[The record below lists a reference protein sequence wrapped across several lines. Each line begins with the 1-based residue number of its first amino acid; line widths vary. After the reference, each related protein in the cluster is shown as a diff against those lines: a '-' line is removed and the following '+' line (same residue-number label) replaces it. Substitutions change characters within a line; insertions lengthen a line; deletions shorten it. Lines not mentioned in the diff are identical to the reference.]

1 MGDYL
6 GRIDRSEE
14 IIQSLEQI
22 DSYLKTYNVDV
33 MIVAGDLFNYRNR
46 PAQIQS
52 SIGEI
57 KRIFLPFLQSG
68 GTIIAVSGNHD
79 HAAIGEINL
88 NAFNPVAAAALRWT
102 RNTLLPESSH
112 YLDALPAIKEIK
124 GITLAHGSPR
134 HPVWEYITDAVLAE
148 QNFDHFTGTL
158 CLVGHTHF
166 ARVFHHDGNQCNEL
180 IAPTGQQFGLNA
192 GRYILNPG
200 GLGQPRDHNPWA
212 AYALLDLA
220 AASWEQRRV
229 PYNIA
234 ETQRR
239 MQAHGLSEA
248 LINRLGF
255 GV

>member
-1 MGDYL
+1 M
-6 GRIDRSEE
+6 
-14 IIQSLEQI
+14 
-22 DSYLKTYNVDV
+22 
-33 MIVAGDLFNYRNR
+33 
-46 PAQIQS
+46 
-52 SIGEI
+52 SI
-57 KRIFLPFLQSG
+57 L
-68 GTIIAVSGNHD
+68 IIADIHANLTALEAVLAHAQGAFDTVWCLGDIVGYGPEPNECVQRVRALKGLVCISGNHD

-88 NAFNPVAAAALRWT
+88 NAFNPLAAAALRWT

-112 YLDALPAIKEIK
+112 YLEDLPSIKEVK

-134 HPVWEYITDAVLAE
+134 HPVWEYITDTVLAE

-166 ARVFHHDGNQCNEL
+166 ARLFHHDGNQCNEL
-180 IAPTGQQFGLNA
+180 ITPTGQQFGLNA

-200 GLGQPRDHNPWA
+200 GVGQPRDHNPRA
-212 AYALLDLA
+212 AYALLDLD

-229 PYNIA
+229 PYNIE

-248 LINRLGF
+248 LINRLDF